1 MKIIIIIK
9 AKTITKRKMQRK
21 KKIINYLIRL
31 DIERDGIKTTTTTYR
46 YTNKKEYRQ
55 KSVDIEKESNK
66 KKKNRIGQKSMFVRN
81 IQHKFLIIAKEKY
94 QQQQ

>member
-31 DIERDGIKTTTTTYR
+31 DIERDGIKTTTTTTTYR
-46 YTNKKEYRQ
+46 YTNKKEYIDR
-55 KSVDIEKESNK
+55 K
-66 KKKNRIGQKSMFVRN
+66 
-81 IQHKFLIIAKEKY
+81 A
-94 QQQQ
+94 